1 MRITPVPCCPHC
13 GAETP
18 DTLSLG
24 DLAVNYNPPE
34 VLWKRLRL
42 NISPAESR
50 QLYALMRR
58 GRASYDALAILPSG
72 EYCGTDVV
80 RTRICHIRR
89 KLKAAD
95 VPVVIESIPLYGYKI
110 GLAA

>member
-1 MRITPVPCCPHC
+1 VIPPVPCCPHC

-18 DTLSLG
+18 DTLTLG
-24 DLAVNYNPPE
+24 DLAVSYNPPE
-34 VLWKRLRL
+34 TLWKGKRL

-50 QLYALMRR
+50 QLYTMMRR

-80 RTRICHIRR
+80 RTRICKIRR
-89 KLKAAD
+89 KFAEAG
-95 VPVVIESIPLYGYKI
+95 VPIVIESVREYGYKI